1 MTNKFKYPR
10 DYSFQVV
17 LGPHENFNVL
27 SLSGECICL
36 DKERHF
42 FFFFFLRLSSVFLA
56 PLPEASLEPGDD
68 SVCLRVKL
76 SIP

>member
-42 FFFFFLRLSSVFLA
+42 FFSFFSDCQAFFLLL
-56 PLPEASLEPGDD
+56 
-68 SVCLRVKL
+68 CLKRPW
-76 SIP
+76 SREMIQFA